1 MPDADREG
9 FDPKEA
15 YQAGMEEGAN
25 FGGGFSLSGIPG
37 AATSSCF
44 RRMVPTASN
53 AREGLQS
60 RVLEVHLQRATDW
73 PVRRAISTARKTA
86 EAQLDIK
93 HGADIP
99 SRKFGRM
106 WVARDD
112 ARNFMIPGDPAV
124 RLRVED
130 LAGGASRVK

>member
-44 RRMVPTASN
+44 RRMVPPASN
-53 AREGLQS
+53 ARRFTIS
-60 RVLEVHLQRATDW
+60 SPRSTSARATDW